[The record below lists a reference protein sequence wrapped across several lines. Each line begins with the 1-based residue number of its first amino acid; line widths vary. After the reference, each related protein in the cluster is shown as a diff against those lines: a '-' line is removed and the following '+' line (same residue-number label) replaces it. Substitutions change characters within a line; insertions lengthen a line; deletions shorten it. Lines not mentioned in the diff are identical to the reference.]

1 MSSSGY
7 CWWAAVRWHGAVVS
21 VVVQD
26 AATGMVIM
34 HAALNRDALVGC
46 LTTGRA
52 GYTARA
58 SGAAWS
64 KGAGSGQEHHAAEV
78 RMDCDRDSMLLMV
91 HASAASCHMGSFCC
105 YNGLL
110 GCPYHLCTGSV
121 LRGVALAP
129 CSTSHTA
136 RLVRSGGHG
145 ALRKLHEELA
155 ELSAAANPSAPP
167 ILAVKEAADV
177 CYHALVV
184 LMARGVHPHAM
195 STELAERA
203 GMPGVRERCSRVCV

>member
-21 VVVQD
+21 AVVQD
-26 AATGMVIM
+26 AVSGMVIM
-34 HAALNRDALVGC
+34 HAALNRDALIGC

-52 GYTARA
+52 VYMARA
-58 SGAAWS
+58 SGTAWR
-64 KGAGSGQEHHAAEV
+64 KGAGSGQEHHAASV
-78 RMDCDRDSMLLMV
+78 RMDCDRDSMLLIV
-91 HASAASCHMGSFCC
+91 RASSASCHMGSFCC

-129 CSTSHTA
+129 CGTSHTA
-136 RLVRSGGHG
+136 WLVRIGGPG

-184 LMARGVHPHAM
+184 LMARGVHPHTISA
-195 STELAERA
+195 ELVSRA